1 MTEQCCGTC
10 RYYEPDPPPDE
21 IGEHGWCEWTYKRAV
36 PTPLEEGDWEV
47 YADGNRSCRVW
58 LAKETEDAA

>member
-10 RYYEPDPPPDE
+10 RYYEPELPPDE
-21 IGEHGWCEWTYKRAV
+21 IGEHGWCTWTDGRAV
-36 PTPLEEGDWEV
+36 PPHLEEGYWEV

-58 LAKETEDAA
+58 LAKETDHE